1 MADSTPQ
8 TPKPL
13 AIGVIVFEGVML
25 LDYIGPTSY
34 LELLPQVCNVPIEI
48 HAISHA
54 MGPLSSTNGVPLY
67 ASVGYADAPKKLDIL
82 LIPGGYGRREM
93 VKDQGFLDYIH
104 KAAQNA
110 VHVLTVCTGS
120 GILAHTGFLDGKRAT
135 TNKIAYNEIVTSHP
149 SVNWVHKARWVVDGN
164 IWTSSGVSAGMDMAY
179 AYVTSQYGS
188 EKADAIARYL
198 ETVPNK
204 DASNDPFAV

>member
-1 MADSTPQ
+1 MADSSATPQ
-8 TPKPL
+8 KPL
-13 AIGVIVFEGVML
+13 AIGVIVFERVML

-34 LELLPQVCNVPIEI
+34 LEQLPQICGVPIEI
-48 HAISHA
+48 HAISHVR
-54 MGPLSSTNGVPLY
+54 GPLKSTNGVPLY
-67 ASVGYADAPKKLDIL
+67 ASVGYADAPEKLDIL
-82 LIPGGYGRREM
+82 LIPGGKGRSEM
-93 VKDQGFLDYIH
+93 VKDPGFLDYIH
-104 KAAQNA
+104 RAAQNA
-110 VHVLTVCTGS
+110 THVLTVCTGS

-135 TNKIAYNEIVTSHP
+135 TNKIAYNEIVSSHP
-149 SVNWVHKARWVVDGN
+149 NVQWVHKARWVVDGN